1 MVNPTERPKPQS
13 SKDHSSKRSK
23 PTRKKSNDHQQQR
36 NDTSDKTEDKIVQ
49 KINQLT
55 SLKEYK
61 IREVVEDTEELGKT
75 LVEQGLKTNQIRKFL
90 DAVNRFK
97 VQNGI
102 DEDTFEAH
110 KDELHILR
118 YHLAYATQKQTKNN
132 SSPVEPLKKVL
143 EAAIKKSD
151 RDLEDFKR
159 LVQLIESI
167 VAYHKAA
174 GGKNQ

>member
-1 MVNPTERPKPQS
+1 MSRIKRGEDQQER
-13 SKDHSSKRSK
+13 
-23 PTRKKSNDHQQQR
+23 NE
-36 NDTSDKTEDKIVQ
+36 TSDKIEDKIVQ
-49 KINQLT
+49 KINRLT
-55 SLKEYK
+55 SLQEYK
-61 IREVVEDTEELGKT
+61 IRDLVEDTEELGKT
-75 LVEQGLKTNQIRKFL
+75 LVIQGLKTNQIRKFL

-118 YHLAYATQKQTKNN
+118 YHLAYATRQASVK
-132 SSPVEPLKKVL
+132 PLKKVL
-143 EAAIKKSD
+143 EAAIKKSNQ
-151 RDLEDFKR
+151 DLEDFKR

-174 GGKNQ
+174 AGKNQ